1 LRLVKSLVVSRENV
15 ISGRNPPDVFESVL
29 IPADEDANANAVNA
43 VLLGRRHRDA
53 HGAEHALR
61 NLKEEK

>member
-1 LRLVKSLVVSRENV
+1 
-15 ISGRNPPDVFESVL
+15 VFESVL